1 LAGLRALPF
10 FGAEDARNAAARRRV
25 GSTNCFTRGGDYG
38 ARRVPAM
45 QDRRTGTPT
54 DSEVSEMAHGWQF
67 YMNPGPTNI
76 PDRILRAMDRAT
88 MDFTGAQFR
97 AIAEE
102 CLAGLKRIFKTEHS
116 ILAYAATGHGAW
128 EAALVNLFS
137 PGDKVLLIE
146 SGFFSLNWGLRG
158 QTFGLEVET
167 LPNDWRRA
175 ADPAKLEARLR
186 ADTQHQIK
194 AVLVVHNETST
205 GVAHPVA
212 ELRRAIDAAKH
223 PALYLVDTISSL
235 ASFDFR
241 MDEWGVDVVVAG
253 SQKGLMLPT
262 GMAFTAVSAKAL
274 AATATAKLPRV
285 YWDWKRLLDPS
296 HGHWNGTVPVHFFF
310 GLQEALR
317 MLEEEGLDNVFA
329 RHHRLA
335 EATRRAVRVWRS
347 NNGPEIFALDPQA
360 QSDSITAVLVP
371 DGYDADKVR
380 TAALDKF
387 NVSLGGGL
395 DRLRGRVFRIGHM
408 GDLNEPMV
416 LGAIAAVEM
425 ALDLTG
431 VPHGKGA
438 VSAAMEYL
446 TETA

>member
-1 LAGLRALPF
+1 MANGYHF
-10 FGAEDARNAAARRRV
+10 F
-25 GSTNCFTRGGDYG
+25 
-38 ARRVPAM
+38 
-45 QDRRTGTPT
+45 
-54 DSEVSEMAHGWQF
+54 
-67 YMNPGPTNI
+67 MNPGPTNI
-76 PDRILRAMDRAT
+76 PDRILRAMDRGT
-88 MDFTGAQFR
+88 IDFNGAKFK

-102 CLAGLKRIFKTEHS
+102 CLAGLQRVFKTAHP
-116 ILAYAATGHGAW
+116 ILGYAATGHGAW

-137 PGDKVLLIE
+137 PGDKVLVIE

-158 QTFGLEVET
+158 EQFGLEVET

-186 ADTQHQIK
+186 ADRDHQIK
-194 AVLVVHNETST
+194 AVLAVQSETST
-205 GVAHPVA
+205 GVAHPIPA
-212 ELRRAIDAAKH
+212 LRNAIDAAGH
-223 PALYLVDTISSL
+223 PALFLVDTISSL

-262 GMAFTAVSAKAL
+262 GMAFTGVSAKAL
-274 AATATAKLPRV
+274 AATAAAKMPRV
-285 YWDWKRLLDPS
+285 YWDWRRLMGEGS
-296 HGHWNGTVPVHFFF
+296 QAYWNGTAPVHFFY

-329 RHHRLA
+329 RHYRLA

-347 NNGPEIFALDPQA
+347 NNGPEIFALDPAA

-371 DGYDADKVR
+371 EGYDADKIR
-380 TAALDKF
+380 QAALDKF

-408 GDLNEPMV
+408 GDLNETMV

-431 VPHGKGA
+431 VPHGRGA
-438 VSAAMEYL
+438 VQAAMEYL
-446 TETA
+446 AGEA